1 MISGDNGGMSDAVD
15 TAVGETVSDDE
26 LEAFWAEARTR
37 ARLDSIG
44 VYGGSTVLG
53 SLRPPAWAFGATPEQ
68 ADELV
73 ELVLAGDK
81 TATAGALWDYEAGGE
96 SLPQVG
102 GLSIVL
108 DGGGHPR
115 ALIATT
121 DVSVVAFDE
130 VDADHAAA
138 EGEEDR
144 TLESWRRIHEHSFT
158 HYAEHDRGFS
168 RDMPVVLERFRLL
181 YPTRRHRL

>member
-1 MISGDNGGMSDAVD
+1 MSDVD
-15 TAVGETVSDDE
+15 TAVGETVGDDE
-26 LEAFWAEARTR
+26 LQAFWAEARTR

-44 VYGGSTVLG
+44 VYGGSTVLA

-68 ADELV
+68 ADELLA
-73 ELVLAGDK
+73 LVLAGDK
-81 TATAGALWDYEAGGE
+81 TATAGALWDYEAEGE
-96 SLPQVG
+96 PVPAVG

-115 ALIATT
+115 ALIVTT
-121 DVSVVAFDE
+121 DVSVVPFDE
-130 VDADHAAA
+130 VDGDHAAA
-138 EGEEDR
+138 EGEDDR
-144 TLESWRRIHEHSFT
+144 TLDSWRRIHEQFFT
-158 HYAEHDRGFS
+158 RYPAHDRGFQ

>member
-1 MISGDNGGMSDAVD
+1 MSGTD
-15 TAVGETVSDDE
+15 TMTTRTADDDE

-68 ADELV
+68 ADELL
-73 ELVLAGDK
+73 ELVLTGDK
-81 TATAGALWDYEAGGE
+81 TATAGALWDYEAEGE
-96 SLPQVG
+96 PLPQVG

-108 DGGGHPR
+108 DGAGHPR

-121 DVSVVAFDE
+121 EVSVVPFDE

-138 EGEEDR
+138 EGEDDR
-144 TLESWRRIHEHSFT
+144 TLESWRRIHEHFFT
-158 HYAEHDRGFS
+158 LHAEHDRGFQ

-181 YPTRRHRL
+181 YPTRRHL